1 MQAGPAD
8 RSARLRGGHVDG
20 TTLDTEGNAS
30 AEAAGALKSFVDS
43 LMALPASRRQVLV
56 GGLVAAGA
64 LGAAS
69 CVNDVGNPFPT
80 PPSVTYAAGSA
91 ISADDRLALR
101 ALWDAIVPGDW
112 MGNEE
117 DGGAPGADQAY
128 VEAWL
133 EQVAMAEIPSLGWLT
148 ADFLNF
154 WGADINAWAQVT
166 TLFQKDY
173 AELPLGTS
181 IIDPSTRQGKVI
193 LMMNLLVPGI
203 ETIFDLQYLGGIML
217 AKLAFFGDFWFE
229 ANDPTTMVG
238 RAYIGAH
245 LPPITTPYEPN
256 SYNANLG
263 MADSR
268 LITVNGFT
276 NLP

>member
-1 MQAGPAD
+1 M
-8 RSARLRGGHVDG
+8 DG
-20 TTLDTEGNAS
+20 TTLDTEEAQGAPESCTDS
-30 AEAAGALKSFVDS
+30 APGSLKAFVDS
-43 LMALPASRRQVLV
+43 VMALPASRRQVLV

-64 LGAAS
+64 LGAAG
-69 CVNDVGNPFPT
+69 CVNDTGNPFPSS
-80 PPSVTYAAGSA
+80 PGVTYAAGSS
-91 ISADDRLALR
+91 ISTNDRMALR

-112 MGNEE
+112 MGVEE
-117 DGGAPGADQAY
+117 DGGAPGADQGN

-133 EQVAMAEIPSLGWLT
+133 EQIAVSEIPSLSWLT

-166 TLFQKDY
+166 TLFQKEY
-173 AELPLGTS
+173 AQLPLGTT
-181 IIDPSTRQGKVI
+181 IIDPSTRQGKVL

-245 LPPITTPYEPN
+245 LPPITTPYTPN
-256 SYNANLG
+256 SYKANLG
-263 MADSR
+263 IEDSR

-276 NLP
+276 DLP